1 MSHYEMGGLVE
12 KKIEEIS
19 LVISN
24 ERSSV
29 ATFSNYSEGPHIIAP
44 GIWQKIKQIGE
55 IPTDA
60 ESLWSI
66 APPMPT
72 SA

>member
-1 MSHYEMGGLVE
+1 M
-12 KKIEEIS
+12 
-19 LVISN
+19 ISN
-24 ERSSV
+24 ERSSL
-29 ATFSNYSEGPHIIAP
+29 ATFSNYSEGARIIAL

-66 APPMPT
+66 APPMLT
-72 SA
+72 SAQCRLKSSMLA